1 MSEVLIYYRQVNP
14 TTWAYLSSLLI
25 IALYFKFNRFWSV
38 RNLDLVLLILL
49 APGLLLI
56 HFGENLRTTAREWRP
71 APAPELNAVP
81 DEPPP
86 ATDGIEKESNPQQDS
101 ALATGLLKA
110 ADSPLIDQSSA
121 DPKMGAD
128 DPSVKQENAELPKTD
143 QQSQPPSKDTT
154 RNEQD
159 EPQEAVKIPEA
170 PSSKPET
177 VVLADYGVL
186 PVIRNAA
193 DRDAVAKLGIE
204 RMRYGFL
211 WLHGVGALL
220 LVRLLLDST
229 MSRRP
234 LLEPNLTQG
243 GLTFVACALF
253 LFLMAN
259 VIKNSPSKEDMAG
272 PIAAAE
278 IVKGQ
283 ALTDPG
289 QTARRQGPG
298 SALIALL
305 PSIPT
310 IPILGE
316 QAREPSV
323 QERAYANVA
332 RGMAIG
338 SHLAIALGMVLIG
351 YRHFDNLKMGVGAAA
366 LFLMLPYTSQMTG
379 RVEHALPAALLIWA
393 VACYRQPT
401 IAGILLGLAAGV
413 VYYPLFLLP
422 LWLSFYWP
430 RGLMRFVSGLSYSLV
445 TCVLALFFFSRNM
458 SEFWNYIVAMF
469 GVWIPRTS
477 GLEGIWSEGW
487 GWDEMYRLPVI
498 TAFLVLSISM
508 ALWPAQKNL
517 GTLLSCTGAVMVGTQ
532 FWHGYGGGL
541 FMAWYLPLLLLTV
554 FRPNLEDRV
563 ALSVLGEGWFPR
575 RRRREIRAFDRAAFG
590 IVSSGK

>member
-1 MSEVLIYYRQVNP
+1 MSEVLLYYRQVNP

-38 RNLDLVLLILL
+38 RNLDLLLLILL

-56 HFGENLRTTAREWRP
+56 HFGENLRTTAREWKPSSAVEVNPVNVP
-71 APAPELNAVP
+71 APLNTETIQAPLVNPDQQAISDQAASVELQG
-81 DEPPP
+81 D
-86 ATDGIEKESNPQQDS
+86 
-101 ALATGLLKA
+101 L
-110 ADSPLIDQSSA
+110 
-121 DPKMGAD
+121 DPKKPVSED
-128 DPSVKQENAELPKTD
+128 VKKPAEAGSAGEK
-143 QQSQPPSKDTT
+143 SK
-154 RNEQD
+154 R
-159 EPQEAVKIPEA
+159 
-170 PSSKPET
+170 
-177 VVLADYGVL
+177 VVFADYGTL
-186 PVIRNAA
+186 PVIHSTA
-193 DRDAVAKLGIE
+193 DRDAVAKMGVE
-204 RMRYGFL
+204 RMRYGFI

-220 LVRLLLDST
+220 LIRLLLDST

-253 LFLMAN
+253 VFLMAN

-278 IVKGQ
+278 MVKGQ
-283 ALTDPG
+283 PLTDPG
-289 QTARRQGPG
+289 QTAPRQGPG

-310 IPILGE
+310 IPILNE
-316 QAREPSV
+316 QVREPSA
-323 QERAYANVA
+323 QERASANVA

-351 YRHFDNLKMGVGAAA
+351 YRHFDNMKMGVGAAA

-393 VACYRQPT
+393 VACYRQPI

-413 VYYPLFLLP
+413 IYYPLFLLP

-430 RGLMRFVSGLSYSLV
+430 RGLMRFVSGLSYSLI

-458 SEFWNYIVAMF
+458 SEFWQYIQAMF
-469 GVWIPRTS
+469 GFWLPRTT
-477 GLEGIWSEGW
+477 GLEGIWAL
-487 GWDEMYRLPVI
+487 GWDYMYRLPVI

-541 FMAWYLPLLLLTV
+541 YMAWYLPLLLLTV

-590 IVSSGK
+590 IVSTNK

>member
-1 MSEVLIYYRQVNP
+1 MSEVLLYYRQVDP

-25 IALYFKFNRFWSV
+25 IALYFKFNRIWSV
-38 RNLDLVLLILL
+38 RNLDLALLILL
-49 APGLLLI
+49 APGLMLI
-56 HFGENLRTTAREWRP
+56 HYGQELQSTAKSWKPAAAATELTGEPTAEPDKDNQPKDSQPKESASKEDAAKPNSPEENPDVPLSPEEDKDASPQSKTEEKADGESKNAEATAQTNSFAPSPITKP
-71 APAPELNAVP
+71 ANTEN
-81 DEPPP
+81 PPP
-86 ATDGIEKESNPQQDS
+86 IAPGA
-101 ALATGLLKA
+101 ALPTPSEASSLDLGLV
-110 ADSPLIDQSSA
+110 
-121 DPKMGAD
+121 PKIH
-128 DPSVKQENAELPKTD
+128 S
-143 QQSQPPSKDTT
+143 
-154 RNEQD
+154 
-159 EPQEAVKIPEA
+159 
-170 PSSKPET
+170 
-177 VVLADYGVL
+177 
-186 PVIRNAA
+186 AA
-193 DRDAVAKLGIE
+193 DRNHILAQGE
-204 RMRYGFL
+204 MRMRYGFI
-211 WLHGVGALL
+211 WLHAVGFLML
-220 LVRLLLDST
+220 IRLLLDST

-243 GLTFVACALF
+243 GLTFVAGMLF

-278 IVKGQ
+278 MVKGQ
-283 ALTDPG
+283 PLADPG
-289 QTARRQGPG
+289 EVAPRQGPG

-310 IPILGE
+310 IPILNE
-316 QAREPSV
+316 DTREASA
-323 QERAYANVA
+323 QELALANVA
-332 RGMAIG
+332 RGMAIA

-351 YRHFDNLKMGVGAAA
+351 YRHFDNIKMGVGAAA

-393 VACYRQPT
+393 VACYRQPM

-413 VYYPLFLLP
+413 NYYPLFLLP

-430 RGLMRFVSGLSYSLV
+430 RGLTRFVSGVFYSLI

-458 SEFWNYIVAMF
+458 TEFGQHLVAMF
-469 GVWIPRTS
+469 GVWIPRTT
-477 GLEGIWSEGW
+477 GLEGIWSLGW
-487 GWDEMYRLPVI
+487 SPMYRLPVI

-517 GTLLSCTGAVMVGTQ
+517 GTLLSCTAAIMVGAQ

-541 FMAWYLPLLLLTV
+541 YMAWYLPLLLLTV

-575 RRRREIRAFDRAAFG
+575 RKRRELRAFDRAA
-590 IVSSGK
+590 

>member
-1 MSEVLIYYRQVNP
+1 MSEVLLYYRQVNP

-49 APGLLLI
+49 SPGLLMI
-56 HFGENLRTTAREWRP
+56 HHGQALQTAAQEWTETASTRESQPADPLNKDADSTDATAAEEKPLSDADDHDPHEAADKSAEGDATEKPSEEPNEKPTEETGEAAPTEPLP
-71 APAPELNAVP
+71 AAPSE
-81 DEPPP
+81 
-86 ATDGIEKESNPQQDS
+86 GIAASVVES
-101 ALATGLLKA
+101 KA
-110 ADSPLIDQSSA
+110 ASKVEPRKTVAETEATPHSVVDSS
-121 DPKMGAD
+121 
-128 DPSVKQENAELPKTD
+128 LPQIT
-143 QQSQPPSKDTT
+143 SK
-154 RNEQD
+154 E
-159 EPQEAVKIPEA
+159 
-170 PSSKPET
+170 
-177 VVLADYGVL
+177 
-186 PVIRNAA
+186 
-193 DRDAVAKLGIE
+193 DRDRVLVQGAN
-204 RMRYGFL
+204 RMYYGFL
-211 WLHGVGALL
+211 WLHGVGLL
-220 LVRLLLDST
+220 MLIRLLLDST

-253 LFLMAN
+253 VFLMAN
-259 VIKNSPSKEDMAG
+259 VIKNSPSDEDMAG

-278 IVKGQ
+278 IVSGHP
-283 ALTDPG
+283 LTEPG
-289 QTARRQGPG
+289 DVPPRQGPG

-310 IPILGE
+310 IPILNE
-316 QAREPSV
+316 DTRPSSAK
-323 QERAYANVA
+323 ENAYANVA

-338 SHLAIALGMVLIG
+338 SHLAIVLGMVLIG

-379 RVEHALPAALLIWA
+379 RVEHALPAALLTWA
-393 VACYRQPT
+393 VVCYRQPT
-401 IAGILLGLAAGV
+401 LAGILLGLAAGV

-430 RGLMRFVSGLSYSLV
+430 RGLMRFVSGLSYSLI
-445 TCVLALFFFSRNM
+445 TCVLALFFFSKNM
-458 SEFWNYIVAMF
+458 AEFWQFLTAMF
-469 GVWIPRTS
+469 GVWFPRTS
-477 GLEGIWSEGW
+477 GLEGIWAL
-487 GWDEMYRLPVI
+487 GWDNTYRIPVI

-517 GTLLSCTGAVMVGTQ
+517 GTLMSCTAAVMVGTQ

-541 FMAWYLPLLLLTV
+541 YMAWYLPLLLMTV

-575 RRRREIRAFDRAAFG
+575 RKRRELRAFDRAA
-590 IVSSGK
+590 

>member
-1 MSEVLIYYRQVNP
+1 MSEVLLYYRQVNP

-56 HFGENLRTTAREWRP
+56 HFGQNLQTAAREWKP
-71 APAPELNAVP
+71 AASAVDLKGAVIPTATITAATTADATETTKNP
-81 DEPPP
+81 DLTP
-86 ATDGIEKESNPQQDS
+86 D
-101 ALATGLLKA
+101 
-110 ADSPLIDQSSA
+110 
-121 DPKMGAD
+121 AD
-128 DPSVKQENAELPKTD
+128 DAPDGVLAESGIPV
-143 QQSQPPSKDTT
+143 QQPPSPPADALAKAPPVETAAADAAPT
-154 RNEQD
+154 ESLGD
-159 EPQEAVKIPEA
+159 FGVIPKIRTA
-170 PSSKPET
+170 T
-177 VVLADYGVL
+177 
-186 PVIRNAA
+186 
-193 DRDAVAKLGIE
+193 DRDAILAHGRNRLF
-204 RMRYGFL
+204 YGYI
-211 WLHGVGALL
+211 WLHAVGALIL
-220 LVRLLLDST
+220 IRSLLDST

-253 LFLMAN
+253 VFLMAN

-272 PIAAAE
+272 PVAAAE

-283 ALTDPG
+283 SLSDPG
-289 QTARRQGPG
+289 ETSTRQGPG
-298 SALIALL
+298 SALIAIL

-310 IPILGE
+310 IPILNEEARGASE
-316 QAREPSV
+316 QEA
-323 QERAYANVA
+323 AYANVA

-338 SHLAIALGMVLIG
+338 SHLAIVLGMVFIG

-379 RVEHALPAALLIWA
+379 RVEHALPAALMIWA

-401 IAGILLGLAAGV
+401 IAGVLIGLAAGV

-430 RGLMRFVSGLSYSLV
+430 RGLMRFISGLSYSLI
-445 TCVLALFFFSRNM
+445 TCVLALFFFSQNM
-458 SEFWNYIVAMF
+458 TEFLQYLKEMF
-469 GVWIPRTS
+469 GFWLPRTE
-477 GLEGIWSEGW
+477 GLEGIWAL
-487 GWDEMYRLPVI
+487 GWDELYRLPVI

-517 GTLLSCTGAVMVGTQ
+517 GTLLSCTAAVMIGAQ

-541 FMAWYLPLLLLTV
+541 YMAWYLPLLLLTV

-575 RRRREIRAFDRAAFG
+575 RKRRELRAFDRAA
-590 IVSSGK
+590 

>member
-1 MSEVLIYYRQVNP
+1 MSEVLLYYRQVNP

-38 RNLDLVLLILL
+38 RNLDLALMILL

-56 HFGENLRTTAREWRP
+56 HFGQDLQSAAREWK
-71 APAPELNAVP
+71 P
-81 DEPPP
+81 DP
-86 ATDGIEKESNPQQDS
+86 ATANSLLQTNPSKEPKASDLSSNPKEDTNATTTEEGSDNPDRDTIAEGQNAATETS
-101 ALATGLLKA
+101 KPASLAK
-110 ADSPLIDQSSA
+110 
-121 DPKMGAD
+121 
-128 DPSVKQENAELPKTD
+128 
-143 QQSQPPSKDTT
+143 
-154 RNEQD
+154 
-159 EPQEAVKIPEA
+159 PEA
-170 PSSKPET
+170 PASAPPSAPVRVAET
-177 VVLADYGVL
+177 KKNLSRAQDTEPSVSPDFGQV
-186 PVIRNAA
+186 PRIRNAA
-193 DRDAVAKLGIE
+193 DRDAIMAHGRDRLF
-204 RMRYGFL
+204 YGYI
-211 WLHGVGALL
+211 WLHGVGILL
-220 LVRLLLDST
+220 LIRLLLDST

-253 LFLMAN
+253 IFLMAN

-278 IVKGQ
+278 MVQGQ
-283 ALTDPG
+283 PLADPSEVPP
-289 QTARRQGPG
+289 RQGPG
-298 SALIALL
+298 SAIIALL

-310 IPILGE
+310 IPILNE
-316 QAREPSV
+316 QAREKSA
-323 QERAYANVA
+323 QETAYANVA

-338 SHLAIALGMVLIG
+338 SHLAIMLGMILIG
-351 YRHFDNLKMGVGAAA
+351 YRHFDNVKMGVGAAA

-445 TCVLALFFFSRNM
+445 TCILALFFFSRNM
-458 SEFWNYIVAMF
+458 HEFWLSIQSMF
-469 GVWIPRTS
+469 GVWFPKMTA
-477 GLEGIWSEGW
+477 LEGIWNL
-487 GWDEMYRLPVI
+487 GWDPLYRLPVI

-532 FWHGYGGGL
+532 FWHGFGGGL
-541 FMAWYLPLLLLTV
+541 YMAWYLPLLLLTV

-563 ALSVLGEGWFPR
+563 ALSVLGEGWFPKR
-575 RRRREIRAFDRAAFG
+575 KRRELRAFDRAA
-590 IVSSGK
+590 